1 MASYQIEFKS
11 SALKELERLPRQIIP
26 KAIAVIK
33 GLAENPFPQ
42 GVKKLAGFE
51 RTYRVRVGDYR
62 IMYEIH
68 EDRLIIEIIRVKH
81 RKDVYRR

>member
-1 MASYQIEFKS
+1 MASYQIELKT
-11 SALKELERLPRQIIP
+11 SALKELEKLPRQVIP
-26 KAIAVIK
+26 RAIAAIK
-33 GLAENPFPQ
+33 RLAENPFPL

-62 IMYEIH
+62 IMYEVH

>member
-1 MASYQIEFKS
+1 MASYRIEFKS

-26 KAIAVIK
+26 RVVAAIK
-33 GLAENPFPQ
+33 GLVENPYPS

-62 IMYEIH
+62 IMYEIY

-81 RKDVYRR
+81 RKDIYKR

>member
-1 MASYQIEFKS
+1 MASYRIEFKS

-26 KAIAVIK
+26 RVIAVIK
-33 GLAENPFPQ
+33 GLVENPYSS

-62 IMYEIH
+62 IMYEIY

-81 RKDVYRR
+81 RKDIYKR

>member
-1 MASYQIEFKS
+1 MASYKIEFKS

-26 KAIAVIK
+26 RVIAAIK
-33 GLAENPFPQ
+33 GLAEDPYPP
-42 GVKKLAGFE
+42 GVKKLIGFE
-51 RTYRVRVGDYR
+51 QTYRIRVGDYR

-81 RKDVYRR
+81 RKDIYKR